1 VSNREYPRHWEADV
15 LLRDGRP
22 CHLRPIRPDDA
33 DALRQFHG
41 SLSAETIYFRFFA
54 PYPELSDADVERFTV
69 VDHDDRVAFVATRSG
84 QIVGVGRYDRIDAVS
99 AEVAFTVRDD
109 FQGKGL
115 GSVLLEHLTSAGRER
130 GIERFVADV
139 LPANQRMIGTFAEA
153 GFRVQQQYE
162 DGVIELHFD
171 IAPNADEA
179 AVMQAREHAF
189 EARSIASLLNPSRV
203 AVFGVSRRPESIG
216 QLVVRNLLACG
227 FTGSLCAVHPEV
239 DEVAGIPAYRT
250 VASAPGPIDLAVV
263 TAPIDSV
270 SEIVADCAAAGVRA
284 MLVISSG
291 FSELDADG
299 PARVERLVAMAR
311 ESGMRVI
318 GPEAFGMINTAP
330 SVQLNAS
337 LAETVPGR
345 GRIGFF
351 CESGTLGATIV
362 EEMSERQ
369 LGLSTFF
376 SPGMRVDVSG
386 NDLLQYWEAD
396 ESTSVVLL
404 YLRSLGNPRK
414 FVRIVRRLSR
424 RKPVVAVLSSRSG
437 EFDLDRTR
445 HDLPE
450 QVLDEVLAQVGVLQ
464 TDTIGGLLDA
474 AALLDLQPRPAG
486 ERVAL
491 VSNSTALLLHTMDLV
506 DRAGMSTV
514 QRAFRVQ
521 WDAGGEQV
529 GAQLRSALETDD
541 VDAVIVIHVPPVRTD
556 VTDVA
561 DVLREVAEDA
571 SKPIVAVLPH
581 QTGLTGRSSL
591 VSNPSPSGMPG
602 PGSVP
607 VYGEPSAAVSALS
620 IAVRY
625 TRWLDTPV
633 GDEVAAE
640 GVAQDRVSAIIES
653 ALADMPDE
661 SPTRSRGP
669 SPLAVSAGADDD
681 EVVADAYELTLPS
694 LTGTRRLNDGEVQEL
709 LAGYGLELWPRFPV
723 ASEEAALRVAEEV
736 GYPVVLKTT
745 YAAMQHRTDLGG
757 IRLNIENERALRTAY
772 MSLMAQHPEE
782 VWEEMVVQAM
792 APPGVSCTVVTRE
805 DPAFGP
811 VLGFAIGGY
820 VSNLTAEWA
829 FRMLPMT
836 DTDAAELIRQPRTSP
851 LLFGFQGA
859 EPLNTDAVE
868 AVVLRVAKMVEDW
881 PQLHRIE
888 LNPLLATTSGCYLL
902 GASVEISQA
911 SVRDERRPRRLT

>member
-1 VSNREYPRHWEADV
+1 MNTPEYPRRWEADV

-33 DALRQFHG
+33 DSIREFHG

-54 PYPELSDADVERFTV
+54 PYPELSNADVERFTT
-69 VDHDDRVAFVATRSG
+69 VDYDERMAFVATRVG
-84 QIVGVGRYDRIDAVS
+84 KIVGVGRYDRIDDSS

-109 FQGKGL
+109 FQGLGL
-115 GSVLLEHLTSAGRER
+115 GSVLLEHLTSAARER
-130 GIERFVADV
+130 GIRRFVADV
-139 LPANQRMIGTFAEA
+139 LPANQRMIGTFTEA
-153 GFRVQQQYE
+153 GFRVHQQFE
-162 DGVIELHFD
+162 DGVIELDFD

-189 EARSIASLLNPSRV
+189 EARSIESLLNPSKV
-203 AVFGVSRRPESIG
+203 VVFGVSRRPESIG
-216 QLVVRNLLACG
+216 QLVVRNLLECG
-227 FTGSLCAVHPEV
+227 FTGSLYAVHPEV
-239 DEVAGIPAYRT
+239 DEVAGIPAFRSVT
-250 VASAPGPIDLAVV
+250 DAPGPIDLAII

-270 SEIVADCAAAGVRA
+270 ASIVSESAAAGVRA
-284 MLVISSG
+284 LLIISSG
-291 FSELDADG
+291 FSELDVDG
-299 PARVERLVAMAR
+299 PARVDQLVAMAR

-318 GPEAFGMINTAP
+318 GPEAFGMINTSP

-362 EEMSERQ
+362 EEMWQRQ

-424 RKPVVAVLSSRSG
+424 RKPVVAVLSNRS
-437 EFDLDRTR
+437 DSTILDAGY
-445 HDLPE
+445 DLPE
-450 QVLDEVLAQVGVLQ
+450 QVLDEVLTQVGVLQ

-474 AALLDLQPRPAG
+474 AALLDLQPRPRG
-486 ERVAL
+486 DRVAL

-506 DRAGMSTV
+506 DRAGMTTV

-529 GAQLRSALETDD
+529 GEQLGKAVQSPD

-556 VTDVA
+556 VSDVA
-561 DVLREVAEDA
+561 AVLRAVAED
-571 SKPIVAVLPH
+571 STKPILAVLPH

-607 VYGEPSAAVSALS
+607 VYGEPSAAVNALS
-620 IAVRY
+620 VAVKY
-625 TRWLDTPV
+625 AEWLQTPV
-633 GDEVAAE
+633 GDEVAAD
-640 GVAQDRVSAIIES
+640 GVAQDRVSQIIAS
-653 ALADMPDE
+653 AVEQIPVG
-661 SPTRSRGP
+661 SPRSTTAPAPLVATAGP
-669 SPLAVSAGADDD
+669 EDDD
-681 EVVADAYELTLPS
+681 VVAEAHELTLPS
-694 LTGTRRLNDGEVQEL
+694 LTGTRRLDDGEVQEL
-709 LAGYGLELWPRFPV
+709 LGGYGLELWPRFSVGSEDEALQV
-723 ASEEAALRVAEEV
+723 ADDI

-772 MSLMAQHPEE
+772 MSLVAQHPEV

-811 VLGFAIGGY
+811 VLGFSIGGY

-859 EPLNTDAVE
+859 EPVNTDAIE
-868 AVVLRVAKMVEDW
+868 AVLLRVAKMVEDW
-881 PQLHRIE
+881 PQLHRVE

-911 SVRDERRPRRLT
+911 GVRDEQRPRHLG